1 MEEITLKDF
10 NMELFYLGF
19 NFSKKGF
26 DESDLQDY
34 IESDFKTIEE
44 WYLDRIK

>member
-26 DESDLQDY
+26 GNSDLENFNYSEFETVED
-34 IESDFKTIEE
+34 